1 MNTCGSC
8 EKFRGCVYGICTDK
22 RSEAGPICEF
32 DEACTHFKMRPIE
45 VKPVDV
51 LYSEVAYLRNLVG
64 TLRADR
70 DSLRDELSGLGSGEF
85 ASLPTLIA
93 SVGEVCNVDQ

>member
-1 MNTCGSC
+1 
-8 EKFRGCVYGICTDK
+8 VYGICTDK
-22 RSEAGPICEF
+22 RSEVGPICEF
-32 DEACTHFKMRPIE
+32 DEACAHFKTRPTE

-51 LYSEVAYLRNLVG
+51 LHSEVVYLRNLVS

-85 ASLPTLIA
+85 ALSPTLIA
-93 SVGEVCNVDQ
+93 PFRQGVCNVD